1 MEDIKET
8 KGDIRNRL
16 TNKIHSMSENELLEK
31 ANSIENRLFDFAN
44 FLESNIALLYL
55 NKSSEVI
62 SGDIVKRS
70 FGYNRII
77 VLPAYDTEKHELRLF
92 KVEDIDKDLVSGQ
105 RDVLEPDQARCKSV
119 PVESVDI
126 AVIPG
131 IAFDEKGGRIGTGDG
146 YYDRFIPT
154 LSATTRKVAL
164 AYEDQVVSQVPMES
178 HDKHVDIIITEKR
191 IIYKI

>member
-8 KGDIRNRL
+8 KGDIRSRIE
-16 TNKIHSMSENELLEK
+16 NKINAVSDDVLLEK
-31 ANSIENRLFDFAN
+31 ANAIENRLFEFAN
-44 FLESNIALLYL
+44 FLESNISMLYL

-62 SGDIVKRS
+62 SRDIVKRS

-77 VLPAYDTEKHELRLF
+77 ILPAYDTEKHELRLL
-92 KVEDIDKDLVSGQ
+92 KVEDIDKDLVLGEK
-105 RDVLEPDQARCKSV
+105 DVLEPDQTRCKSV

-131 IAFDEKGGRIGTGDG
+131 IAFDEKGGRIGTGEG

-164 AYEDQVVSQVPMES
+164 AYEDQVVSQIPMEP